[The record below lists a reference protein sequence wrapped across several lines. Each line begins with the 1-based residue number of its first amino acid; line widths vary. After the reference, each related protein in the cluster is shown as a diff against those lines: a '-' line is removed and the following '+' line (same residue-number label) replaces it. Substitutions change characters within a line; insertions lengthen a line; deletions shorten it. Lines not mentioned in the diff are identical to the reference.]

1 MQQKFKDMEISI
13 IKTEVQY
20 QTALNRI
27 EEIFDST
34 ETSETAEELE
44 LLTVLVEKYE
54 NEHYPIDFPD
64 PIEAIKFRMEQ
75 LGYKQKDL
83 AEIIGLKSRVS
94 EIMNKKRKLSIEM
107 IRKLHD
113 RLGIPTEVLI
123 KEYWVFFWEPT
134 WGGIFFGGVGGKEI
148 LLIIFNY
155 YSLISNEA
163 ECFSW
168 ICHIKV
174 VNFCFARTI
183 VIIYPKSNIRTT
195 KKEF

>member
-123 KEYWVFFWEPT
+123 KEY
-134 WGGIFFGGVGGKEI
+134 
-148 LLIIFNY
+148 
-155 YSLISNEA
+155 
-163 ECFSW
+163 
-168 ICHIKV
+168 
-174 VNFCFARTI
+174 
-183 VIIYPKSNIRTT
+183 
-195 KKEF
+195 